1 MLKAEANCIQNIE
14 RGFAITRELADI
26 QATYDRLVSEGRL
39 KTATSDERGGITGKS
54 SITTGSKLKPHQF
67 VSIMHAKIA
76 ALRWA
81 KDSAIH
87 YNARDAFPDGIPIR
101 GFGKRRKTDE
111 EKEAVE
117 LSKYDLLANAKYGPF
132 NNPLGQVDPTG

>member
-1 MLKAEANCIQNIE
+1 MFKVEANCIQNIE
-14 RGFAITRELADI
+14 RGFAITRELEDI
-26 QATYDRLVSEGRL
+26 QATYDKLVAEGRL
-39 KTATSDERGGITGKS
+39 KIAKTDERGGITGKN
-54 SITTGSKLKPHQF
+54 SITPGSKLKPHQF

-81 KDSAIH
+81 KDTAIH

-101 GFGKRRKTDE
+101 GFGKRRKTGE